1 MTLRREFLIFLNVLR
16 IATTRPVNLITCALV
31 AGIFILIATAPKP
44 SLVVMGDQLHE
55 SLLVITILW
64 LPFFGLY
71 LLVRFAIALFGRR
84 RNAVFFG
91 CAAWTSLMPMIIAVI
106 IYNRFGYQDDDAK
119 HALMAMIYD
128 LRVKQLPNPDVQGPK
143 LIDLG
148 MNSCYPAYT
157 GRQCWLV
164 HVTPHLS
171 DDLDLAQDVGKWHP
185 IKSNTLLSVLPLQM
199 QFGTVDVRRINESTY
214 SVLGEGY
221 TGR

>member
-1 MTLRREFLIFLNVLR
+1 
-16 IATTRPVNLITCALV
+16 
-31 AGIFILIATAPKP
+31 
-44 SLVVMGDQLHE
+44 
-55 SLLVITILW
+55 
-64 LPFFGLY
+64 
-71 LLVRFAIALFGRR
+71 
-84 RNAVFFG
+84 
-91 CAAWTSLMPMIIAVI
+91 MPMIIAVI

-128 LRVKQLPNPDVQGPK
+128 LRVKELPNPDVQGPK

-185 IKSNTLLSVLPLQM
+185 IKSNTLLSILPLQM

>member
-1 MTLRREFLIFLNVLR
+1 
-16 IATTRPVNLITCALV
+16 
-31 AGIFILIATAPKP
+31 
-44 SLVVMGDQLHE
+44 MGDKLHE

-71 LLVRFAIALFGRR
+71 LLVRFAIALFGQR

-185 IKSNTLLSVLPLQM
+185 IKSNTLLSILPL
-199 QFGTVDVRRINESTY
+199 
-214 SVLGEGY
+214 
-221 TGR
+221 